1 MKKRCFHL
9 PHRIDTKIQWESIRQ
24 NARVNPEE
32 LGVSGS
38 LWPKSLVSLFS
49 LKQIFRFSCA
59 SFSSPREKIVI
70 QVRTPSLALVF
81 LHSVRLHKLQGCLW
95 LQRLTGRCLKGPR
108 LHSSDFSYLLIH
120 SIPQWLHTSFLE
132 WQAQSSW
139 FTFFIRTYFPLILHA
154 DLSCTCSSK
163 LYLLN
168 NLHSYCKALYA
179 PKKIWR
185 GG

>member
-38 LWPKSLVSLFS
+38 LRPKSLVSLFS
-49 LKQIFRFSCA
+49 LKQMFRFSCA
-59 SFSSPREKIVI
+59 SFSSPREKTVTH
-70 QVRTPSLALVF
+70 VRTPSLALVF
-81 LHSVRLHKLQGCLW
+81 LRSGEAASKDDSGSRDW
-95 LQRLTGRCLKGPR
+95 LADVLKGPK
-108 LHSSDFSYLLIH
+108 LHSSDFSCLLIH

-139 FTFFIRTYFPLILHA
+139 FKFFRRTYFPLILHA
-154 DLSCTCSSK
+154 DLSWTCSSK

-168 NLHSYCKALYA
+168 NLHSCCKALYA

-185 GG
+185 GGG